1 MSSSQALVR
10 VGEMLDMYYTD
21 HENCKKQ
28 SIPVEYDTRYTQAF
42 TNLASG
48 TSVFTLPPSQGYRH
62 VVIVLGWNAGTLTAP
77 TTGGVNALQRG
88 WGYQA
93 INQVSFR
100 IGGSSQY
107 FLTGAQLL
115 ARNLRLCRTKE
126 QKNSILSLGGQ
137 QISGGTVGTAS
148 TTTAQFAYIPVSIW
162 CPPAEDGIA
171 IPLPSDL
178 LSQQVQITCQLNPA
192 SSYWLTNSSG
202 TPAVLPSAF
211 DVAYFQVEQLQMKD
225 RGMALA
231 NRINMN
237 EHMYSMPL
245 PTFDQQEV
253 VFGGVVTATPTVA
266 VPLTLTG
273 FRAGEVKKLQIW
285 LEPVVTLANCA
296 STAAQSLRWV
306 LPAGVEILYAGLK
319 YSTYLNGSSAIWNL
333 IDGTSP
339 AAVDQSLLTTS
350 STFWASSSSLSQY
363 VELPFAQPTGADYEA
378 EVLVHGKEI
387 TNGIVNLNLFMP
399 DTATYNVHVVYVYNA
414 TVGFSKGSAELI
426 F

>member
-1 MSSSQALVR
+1 
-10 VGEMLDMYYTD
+10 
-21 HENCKKQ
+21 
-28 SIPVEYDTRYTQAF
+28 
-42 TNLASG
+42 
-48 TSVFTLPPSQGYRH
+48 
-62 VVIVLGWNAGTLTAP
+62 
-77 TTGGVNALQRG
+77 
-88 WGYQA
+88 
-93 INQVSFR
+93 
-100 IGGSSQY
+100 
-107 FLTGAQLL
+107 
-115 ARNLRLCRTKE
+115 
-126 QKNSILSLGGQ
+126 
-137 QISGGTVGTAS
+137 
-148 TTTAQFAYIPVSIW
+148 
-162 CPPAEDGIA
+162 
-171 IPLPSDL
+171 
-178 LSQQVQITCQLNPA
+178 
-192 SSYWLTNSSG
+192 
-202 TPAVLPSAF
+202 
-211 DVAYFQVEQLQMKD
+211 MKD

-285 LEPVVTLANCA
+285 LEPVVTLSNCA

-350 STFWASSSSLSQY
+350 STYWASSSSLSQY

-387 TNGIVNLNLFMP
+387 TNGIVNLNIFMP
-399 DTATYNVHVVYVYNA
+399 DTNTYNVHVVYVYNA

>member
-1 MSSSQALVR
+1 
-10 VGEMLDMYYTD
+10 MLDMYYTD

-42 TNLASG
+42 TNLTSG
-48 TSVFTLPPSQGYRH
+48 VSVFTLPPSQGYRH
-62 VVIVLGWNAGTLTAP
+62 VVIVLGFNAGSLTAP
-77 TTGGVNALQRG
+77 TAGGVNALQRG

-93 INQVSFR
+93 ISQLSFR

-107 FLTGAQLL
+107 FLSGQQML

-126 QKNSILSLGGQ
+126 QRNSILSLGGQ
-137 QISGGTVGTAS
+137 QISGGSVGTAA

-178 LSQQVQITCQLNPA
+178 LSQQVQITCQLNPPSA
-192 SSYWLTNSSG
+192 YWLVNGTG
-202 TPAVLPSAF
+202 TPAALPTAF

-231 NRINMN
+231 NRVNMN

-253 VFGGVVTATPTVA
+253 VFSSVSTASPANA

-273 FRAGEVKKLQIW
+273 FRAGEVKKIQIW
-285 LEPVVTLANCA
+285 LEPLVVAAN
-296 STAAQSLRWV
+296 SNLPAQTLRWV

-333 IDGTSP
+333 IDGTAP
-339 AAVDQSLLTTS
+339 AAVDQSVLTTASTYWS
-350 STFWASSSSLSQY
+350 STSGLSQWA
-363 VELPFAQPTGADYEA
+363 ELPFAQPTGADYEA

-387 TNGIVNLNLFMP
+387 TNGIVNLNVYMP